1 MIFLSLIYFLL
12 LNSYNLALLLA
23 ILISD
28 IDTSD
33 IDISHID
40 ISDIDA
46 DYVKIRVWETTLR

>member
-12 LNSYNLALLLA
+12 LNLYSVALLLA

-28 IDTSD
+28 ID
-33 IDISHID
+33 IIHID

-46 DYVKIRVWETTLR
+46 GYVKIRVWETTLR

>member
-1 MIFLSLIYFLL
+1 MIFLSLFYFLL
-12 LNSYNLALLLA
+12 LNFYSVALLLP

-28 IDTSD
+28 IDISD

-46 DYVKIRVWETTLR
+46 GYVKIRVWETTLR

>member
-12 LNSYNLALLLA
+12 LNLYNLAPLLA
-23 ILISD
+23 ILI
-28 IDTSD
+28 SD

-46 DYVKIRVWETTLR
+46 GYVKIRVWETTLR